1 MDTPQLAPAL
11 GNYAGPDRCWGRE
24 RDIREIADYLL
35 RGTSVLVAGPR
46 RIGKTSIVHSVL
58 AALAPARS
66 VFLDVEHLGD
76 PTEMFAAL
84 AAAASADA
92 GTWAR
97 IRARF
102 GKRLNDTVNRVEAV
116 DFGVLKVDLH
126 AAMSGSWRDDAR
138 AVIEALADDDRPVF
152 VAVDELPLL
161 VDRIMKRD
169 PAEAELLMSTL
180 RALASDYPDVRWLIS
195 GSIGLDAVL
204 HRAGLTGLIT
214 HLRSY
219 VVDGWDED
227 TTTTAVEAL
236 AAWNRLDLG
245 PGAARAVFARLG
257 LGVPYHVQ
265 LLMDEVRRDA
275 VRRDRR
281 VSAGDVIRVYESPR
295 MTSALSAHLLH
306 LESRLGKVLGEG
318 DALRLA
324 QELLTQAAVA
334 GGVTTND
341 AASLA
346 AETVEDDASRAT
358 TLREVLEILEHDAY
372 VARDESGWRFRSR
385 LVAEWWKR
393 RYEAG
398 FIPIGERTP
407 SS

>member
-1 MDTPQLAPAL
+1 MDTPKLAPSL
-11 GNYAGPDRCWGRE
+11 GNYAGPDRCWGRG

-35 RGTSVLVAGPR
+35 RGASVLVSGPR
-46 RIGKTSIVHSVL
+46 RIGKTSIIHSVL
-58 AALAPARS
+58 NALSPARA
-66 VFLDVEHLGD
+66 VFIDVEHLDD

-92 GTWAR
+92 GTWTR
-97 IRARF
+97 IRATF

-138 AVIEALADDDRPVF
+138 AVVEALADSGQPVF

-161 VDRIMKRD
+161 IDRIMKRD

-180 RALASDYPDVRWLIS
+180 RALAADYPDVRWVIS

-227 TTTTAVEAL
+227 TTTSAVEAL

-245 PGAARAVFARLG
+245 PGAAGAVFAQLG

-281 VSAGDVIRVYESPR
+281 VTADDVIRVYESPR
-295 MTSALSAHLLH
+295 MTGTLSAHLLH
-306 LESRLGKVLGEG
+306 LESRLVKVLGEG

-324 QELLTQAAVA
+324 QDLLTQAAVV
-334 GGVTTND
+334 GLVTAQD
-341 AASLA
+341 AAASA
-346 AETVEDDASRAT
+346 AEMIEDDTSRAAT
-358 TLREVLEILEHDAY
+358 MREVLEIIEHDAY
-372 VARDESGWRFRSR
+372 VERGSDGWRFRSR
-385 LVAEWWKR
+385 LVAQWWKR

-398 FIPIGERTP
+398 FVPIAERNPP
-407 SS
+407 S